1 LQLRRAWIHSYAPL
15 HRRIIR
21 FSHFRKNVARACGI
35 LLPAMNTQR
44 ISRTSLL
51 RQLVL
56 AFFLAAIFLPAAF
69 VLAQEKAPPL
79 LVIVSI
85 DGLRPDYVTAADAH
99 GAKVPNLR
107 RFLKDG
113 TYAEGVVGVVPTV
126 TYPSHT
132 TLVTGVWPAK
142 HGIFANTTFDPLQ
155 KNFQGWYWY
164 AEDIRAPTLWD
175 AAAQAGRT
183 TATIQWPVTVGARVT
198 WNIPEFWRANTPDD
212 AKLLRAVSTP
222 GLLAEAQPELGE
234 YRGGIDNAP
243 DSDEVRGRY
252 AQWLLEK
259 KHPGLL
265 LLHLA
270 SLDHIQH
277 ETGPFSSDSMATLER
292 LDAVIG
298 GIRETAE
305 RLAPAGAII
314 AIVSDHGF
322 VKTDAQL
329 NLFPAFRD
337 ARLFKVDE
345 KGKISDW
352 KAIPWPTGGSA
363 AIILKDPNDSS
374 TLVQVRELL
383 AKLTRDPANGIDRI
397 LEADE
402 LHKRG
407 GYPPAQFFV
416 GLKPGWRTGSSL
428 DGPVLSKIKPGGTHG
443 GLPDLPELRAS
454 FFLVGRGIPAG
465 RSLGM
470 IDMRDVAPTLAHAAG
485 LSLPTADG
493 KILLP

>member
-1 LQLRRAWIHSYAPL
+1 MSAYHTSSKIILGQL
-15 HRRIIR
+15 
-21 FSHFRKNVARACGI
+21 
-35 LLPAMNTQR
+35 T
-44 ISRTSLL
+44 
-51 RQLVL
+51 L
-56 AFFLAAIFLPAAF
+56 AFFLAAIFLPITS
-69 VLAQEKAPPL
+69 VLGQEKTPPL
-79 LVIVSI
+79 LVMVSI
-85 DGLRPDYVTAADAH
+85 DGLRPDYITAADAH

-132 TLVTGVWPAK
+132 TLVTGVWPSK

-164 AEDIRAPTLWD
+164 ADDIRVPTLWD
-175 AAAQAGRT
+175 AAAQAGRA

-198 WNIPEFWRANTPDD
+198 WNIPEFWRAGTPDD

-222 GLLAEAQPELGE
+222 GLLAETQPQLGE
-234 YRGGIDNAP
+234 YRGGIDSAP
-243 DSDEVRGRY
+243 ESDEVRGRY

-259 KHPGLL
+259 KRPGLL
-265 LLHLA
+265 LLHLG

-277 ETGPFSSDSMATLER
+277 ETGPLSSDSMATLER

-298 GIRETAE
+298 SLRETAE
-305 RLAPAGAII
+305 RLAPGRALV

-337 ARLFKVDE
+337 AELFTVDE

-352 KAIPWPTGGSA
+352 KAMPWPTGGSV
-363 AIILKDPNDSS
+363 AIVLKDPNDSA
-374 TLVQVRELL
+374 TLAQVSELL
-383 AKLTRDPANGIDRI
+383 SKLARDPASGIDRI
-397 LEADE
+397 LEAGE

-407 GYPPAQFFV
+407 GYPTASFFV

-428 DGPVLSKIKPGGTHG
+428 DGPVLSKVKPGGTHG

-454 FFLVGRGIPAG
+454 FFFVGPGVPAG
-465 RSLGM
+465 RSLGI

-493 KILLP
+493 KNLLP